1 MVWLLVAQHGTLHAI
16 LAVIGWPWVPEDCS
30 PDDLERTSSLKQQGA
45 TVQQRLLVTVSL
57 QQIA

>member
-1 MVWLLVAQHGTLHAI
+1 MHVI
-16 LAVIGWPWVPEDCS
+16 LAVIGWHWVPEDCS

-45 TVQQRLLVTVSL
+45 TVQQRLLVTVIL